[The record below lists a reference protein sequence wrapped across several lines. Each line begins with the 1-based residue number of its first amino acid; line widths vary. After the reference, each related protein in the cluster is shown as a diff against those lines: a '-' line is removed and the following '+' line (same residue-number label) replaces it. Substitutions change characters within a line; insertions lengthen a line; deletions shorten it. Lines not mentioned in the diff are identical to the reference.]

1 MRSLNLDQ
9 LRALVE
15 VVELG
20 SFSAA
25 ARRLNLTQPAVSLQI
40 RELENRMAARLVDRL
55 GKRAYATPAGRE
67 LIDHAHGIFEAES
80 RAVAALR
87 RHKDGRLGRV
97 HIGAGPAALA
107 YLLLPILQRIRADH
121 PTLDLAVTTGNTAEI
136 TERMARNMIDLGFT
150 GLPVDR
156 AVFDATVIR
165 DMRMVA
171 IFPADG
177 AELPDVVTP
186 ADLARY
192 PLVATQQRS
201 NHAQLG
207 REWMREAGLEARPA
221 MEIDNIGVIKRV
233 VAVGF
238 GAAIVPEVAI
248 TLGAEVE
255 GLVHRPLD
263 PPIAL
268 PLALIRRR
276 NKADDPALHI
286 VSDAIMG
293 LAEPT
298 GEMMAIRSVRANGV
312 HAA

>member
-40 RELENRMAARLVDRL
+40 RELESRMATRLVDRV
-55 GKRAYATPAGRE
+55 GKRAYPTPAGRE
-67 LIDHAHGIFEAES
+67 LIGHARSIFEAET

-87 RHKDGRLGRV
+87 RHKEGHVGRV

-107 YLLLPILQRIRADH
+107 YLLLPVLQRVRLAH
-121 PTLDLAVTTGNTAEI
+121 PTLELAVTTGNTAEI
-136 TERMARNMIDLGFT
+136 TERMMRNAIDLGFT
-150 GLPVDR
+150 GLPVD
-156 AVFDATVIR
+156 AALFEATVIR
-165 DMRMVA
+165 EMRMVA
-171 IFPADG
+171 IFPPCAAG
-177 AELPDVVTP
+177 LPPVVTP
-186 ADLARY
+186 AEFVRY
-192 PLVATQQRS
+192 PMVATQARS
-201 NHAQLG
+201 NHAQLA
-207 REWMREAGLEARPA
+207 RDWLRTARLEARPA

-248 TLGAEVE
+248 TLGTEID
-255 GLVHRPLD
+255 GLVHRPLE

-276 NKADDPALHI
+276 NQPDDAALRI
-286 VSDAIMG
+286 VRDAIMT
-293 LAEPT
+293 LVEPAVASAVV
-298 GEMMAIRSVRANGV
+298 E
-312 HAA
+312 AA